1 MNLFQNIELILQNST
16 FTFGFF
22 FFILGCLLGSFF
34 NVVILRYPLMI
45 DRSNANDIN
54 EWLTEKKLDIPNGL
68 TTLTEKIDLSFPA
81 SHCFSCK
88 TPLKWY
94 HNIPLFSYLFL
105 RGKCGFC
112 KAHISIQYPAVELL
126 SGLILLSSYL
136 YFIPQGLS
144 IFLLGS
150 FLFLSCFVLAAIDL
164 KTFLLPDPLT
174 YTVLWAGLFLTT
186 QNVSIMHL
194 NTAQAVYGALAGF
207 LSLYTIATIGKLVK
221 GQDVMGQGD
230 FKLLAAMGIYIGLK
244 GAIFAVFFSPF
255 VGILTWLILK
265 IFKNGGN
272 TLPYGPSLIIGSIF
286 YMIYGETF
294 LRYLGIVI

>member
-1 MNLFQNIELILQNST
+1 
-16 FTFGFF
+16 
-22 FFILGCLLGSFF
+22 
-34 NVVILRYPLMI
+34 
-45 DRSNANDIN
+45 
-54 EWLTEKKLDIPNGL
+54 
-68 TTLTEKIDLSFPA
+68 
-81 SHCFSCK
+81 
-88 TPLKWY
+88 
-94 HNIPLFSYLFL
+94 
-105 RGKCGFC
+105 
-112 KAHISIQYPAVELL
+112 
-126 SGLILLSSYL
+126 
-136 YFIPQGLS
+136 
-144 IFLLGS
+144 
-150 FLFLSCFVLAAIDL
+150 
-164 KTFLLPDPLT
+164 
-174 YTVLWAGLFLTT
+174 
-186 QNVSIMHL
+186 MHL